1 MRLTDFCFN
10 TTIAVLAV
18 IAVVWVSVGLFSE
31 KIPTCYYPKTS
42 ELTLAKPYNIV
53 AYINWGPD
61 IISYRFDT
69 VKEAQEVIATMK
81 QCVN

>member
-1 MRLTDFCFN
+1 MRLVDFCFN
-10 TTIAVLAV
+10 TAMAVLAV
-18 IAVVWVSVGLFSE
+18 LAVVWASAGLFFE

-53 AYINWGPD
+53 AYVNWWPD

-69 VKEAQEVIATMK
+69 VKEAQEAIATMK

>member
-1 MRLTDFCFN
+1 MKLIDFCFN

-18 IAVVWVSVGLFSE
+18 VVVTWASVGLFSE

-42 ELTLAKPYNIV
+42 EPAVAKPYKIMAYVSWGTDIV
-53 AYINWGPD
+53 
-61 IISYRFDT
+61 SYRFDT
-69 VKEAQEVIATMK
+69 AKEAQEVIATMK